1 MMEKIQ
7 IWLIGSGTEVFI
19 FLLVLFLVA
28 LIANFVVKRIFLLVL
43 DRLLEFTTWDEYLEV
58 ERFKIIPRLANIIP
72 ALVIDIGLS
81 FANNIPDKLLTILQ
95 NVTDSFI
102 ILTIVK
108 ATTGLRVDKEEE
120 LNGLDLSEHGME
132 AYADFRTNEG

>member
-1 MMEKIQ
+1 MKYDSNMLEKIQ
-7 IWLIGSGTEVFI
+7 IWLLGSGTEVFI

-81 FANNIPDKLLTILQ
+81 FANNIPDKFSVFESYIK
-95 NVTDSFI
+95 N
-102 ILTIVK
+102 
-108 ATTGLRVDKEEE
+108 
-120 LNGLDLSEHGME
+120 
-132 AYADFRTNEG
+132 